1 MVGETSRGNIHLP
14 PLSYTAQIP
23 EIDAL
28 QPDVYFQVGACLLIF
43 SVKIRGLNGCII
55 PSVPLAGFK
64 LRACHS

>member
-55 PSVPLAGFK
+55 PLAGFK
-64 LRACHS
+64 LRARHS